1 MFVPVESIMRHIENS
16 TLVMAKPLHLGMTP
30 WSLRDTHTAQTLGRQ
45 AQLGEAWG
53 YQSFWLPEH
62 HFTRGSAI
70 PDPLLLLASVA
81 ALTTKIRLGT
91 TSYLLPLRQPLL
103 AAEQVAVLDQL
114 SGGRLTLGIG
124 RGYAPQLFDSFGVDR
139 TRKRK
144 LLQHCLEVMKEAW
157 CGNDVGEGESKT
169 TIAPLPFQQPHP
181 PIWVAAFGPLAL
193 KQAGSLGCPYIA
205 SPMETIERLHSN
217 LEIHGEACRAAN
229 LDVPK
234 EVPIM
239 RTMYC
244 SEDAKLISEV
254 RNRLAS
260 ESVNAARGA
269 EDTQN
274 VTSID
279 DWSIVGEPAF
289 VRDVVARYQEEL
301 GITHLVVTRLRIG
314 GLPTTDLEKSV
325 ALVAETVDR

>member
-1 MFVPVESIMRHIENS
+1 MRHTTDS
-16 TLVMAKPLHLGMTP
+16 TLDMAKPLHLGMTP

-45 AQLGEAWG
+45 AQLGESWG

-81 ALTTKIRLGT
+81 ALTSNIRLGT

-124 RGYAPQLFDSFGVDR
+124 RGYSPQLFDAFGVER
-139 TRKRK
+139 ARKR
-144 LLQHCLEVMKEAW
+144 LLLKHCLDVMKDAW
-157 CGNDVGEGESKT
+157 SGNEVGDGESKT
-169 TIAPLPFQQPHP
+169 SIAPLPCQQPHP

-217 LEIHGEACRAAN
+217 HEIHGEACRGASFA
-229 LDVPK
+229 VPE
-234 EVPIM
+234 EVPVM

-244 SEDAKLISEV
+244 SEDPKRVAEV
-254 RNRLAS
+254 RQRLEA
-260 ESVNAARGA
+260 ESVNAARSA
-269 EDTQN
+269 EGTQKA
-274 VTSID
+274 TTID

-289 VRDVVARYQEEL
+289 VRDVVKRYQEEL
-301 GITHLVVTRLRIG
+301 GVTHLVVTRLRIG
-314 GLPTTDLEKSV
+314 GLPTTELEKSV
-325 ALVAETVDR
+325 ALVAETLAS

>member
-1 MFVPVESIMRHIENS
+1 MRHTRDS
-16 TLVMAKPLHLGMTP
+16 TLDMAKPLHLGMTP
-30 WSLRDTHTAQTLGRQ
+30 WSLRDTHSAQTLGRQ

-53 YQSFWLPEH
+53 YKSFWLPEH

-81 ALTTKIRLGT
+81 AVTTKIRLGT

-124 RGYAPQLFDSFGVDR
+124 RGYAPQLFDAFGVDR
-139 TRKRK
+139 ARKR
-144 LLQHCLEVMKEAW
+144 LLLKHCLDVMKAAW
-157 CGNDVGEGESKT
+157 SGNEVGDGESKT
-169 TIAPLPFQQPHP
+169 SIAPLPVQHPHP

-205 SPMETIERLHSN
+205 SPMETIERLRSN
-217 LEIHGEACRAAN
+217 LEIHGEACRDAK
-229 LDVPK
+229 LDVPD

-244 SEDAKLISEV
+244 SEDTRRVAEV
-254 RNRLAS
+254 RERLAS
-260 ESVNAARGA
+260 ESGNAARSA
-269 EDTQN
+269 EDAQSPT
-274 VTSID
+274 TID
-279 DWSIVGEPAF
+279 DWSIVGEPGF
-289 VRDVVARYQEEL
+289 VRDEVKRYQDEI
-301 GITHLVVTRLRIG
+301 GVTHLVVTRLRIG

-325 ALVAETVDR
+325 ALVAETLDR

>member
-1 MFVPVESIMRHIENS
+1 
-16 TLVMAKPLHLGMTP
+16 MAKPLHLGMTP

-45 AQLGEAWG
+45 AQLGESWG

-124 RGYAPQLFDSFGVDR
+124 RGYAPQLFDAFGVER
-139 TRKRK
+139 SRKR
-144 LLQHCLEVMKEAW
+144 LLLKNCLDVMKDAW
-157 CGNDVGEGESKT
+157 AGNEVGDGESKT
-169 TIAPLPFQQPHP
+169 SIAPLPFQQPHP

-205 SPMETIERLHSN
+205 SPMETVERLRSN
-217 LEIHGEACRAAN
+217 LEIHETACRDAN
-229 LDVPK
+229 LEIPE

-244 SEDAKLISEV
+244 SQDAKRVAEV
-254 RNRLAS
+254 RSRLEA
-260 ESVNAARGA
+260 ESRNVARGA
-269 EDTQN
+269 DGTQQE
-274 VTSID
+274 TTID

-289 VRDVVARYQEEL
+289 VRDVVQQYREDL
-301 GITHLVVTRLRIG
+301 GVTHLVVTRLRIG
-314 GLPTTDLEKSV
+314 GLPSTDLEKSV
-325 ALVAETVDR
+325 ALLAETLIG

>member
-1 MFVPVESIMRHIENS
+1 
-16 TLVMAKPLHLGMTP
+16 MAKPLHLGMTP

-45 AQLGEAWG
+45 AQLGESWG

-124 RGYAPQLFDSFGVDR
+124 RGYAPQLFDAFGVER
-139 TRKRK
+139 SRKR
-144 LLQHCLEVMKEAW
+144 LLLKNCLDVMKDAW
-157 CGNDVGEGESKT
+157 AGNEVGDGESKT
-169 TIAPLPFQQPHP
+169 SIAPLPFQQPHP

-205 SPMETIERLHSN
+205 SPMETVERLRSN
-217 LEIHGEACRAAN
+217 LEIHETACRDAN
-229 LDVPK
+229 LEIPE

-244 SEDAKLISEV
+244 SQDAKRVAEV
-254 RNRLAS
+254 RSRLEA
-260 ESVNAARGA
+260 ESRNVARNADG
-269 EDTQN
+269 TQQE
-274 VTSID
+274 TTID

-289 VRDVVARYQEEL
+289 VRDVVQQYREDL
-301 GITHLVVTRLRIG
+301 GVTHLVVTRLRIG
-314 GLPTTDLEKSV
+314 GLPSTDLEKSV
-325 ALVAETVDR
+325 ALVAATLDG